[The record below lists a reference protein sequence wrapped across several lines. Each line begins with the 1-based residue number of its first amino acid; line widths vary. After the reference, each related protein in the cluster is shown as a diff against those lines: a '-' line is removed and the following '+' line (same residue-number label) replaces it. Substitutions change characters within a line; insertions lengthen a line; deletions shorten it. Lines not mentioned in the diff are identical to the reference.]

1 MLNIG
6 PWELILIL
14 VIVLIVFGPGRL
26 PEVARSMG
34 KAVNEFRKA
43 SSGVQRMWE
52 EVTREAPPGPAPQA
66 QAPAVASQEGPAGE
80 GQTAEAK
87 PSGEQKTA

>member
-1 MLNIG
+1 
-6 PWELILIL
+6 

-52 EVTREAPPGPAPQA
+52 EVTKEAPPAPAPQA
-66 QAPAVASQEGPAGE
+66 QVLAAANQEGPVGE
-80 GQTAEAK
+80 EQTAEAR
-87 PSGEQKTA
+87 PSGEQKTS